1 MEKNV
6 YILYMGDAWLSK
18 TSLVVMGVFSSEE
31 NAIESIDSDLG
42 YSVSELDDIK
52 ECLRRMGSTQ
62 GLDNNWMIVK
72 CTLDEFGEV

>member
-6 YILYMGDAWLSK
+6 YILYMGDAWLSNA
-18 TSLVVMGVFSSEE
+18 SLVVMGVFSSEE
-31 NAIESIDSDLG
+31 NAIESIDTDLG
-42 YSVSELDDIK
+42 YSINELDDIK
-52 ECLRRMGSTQ
+52 ESLRKMGSTQ

>member
-31 NAIESIDSDLG
+31 NAIESIDVDLG
-42 YSVSELDDIK
+42 YSINELDDIK
-52 ECLRRMGSTQ
+52 ERLRRMGSTQ

>member
-31 NAIESIDSDLG
+31 NAIESIDVDLG
-42 YSVSELDDIK
+42 YSINELDDIK
-52 ECLRRMGSTQ
+52 ERLRRIGSTQ

-72 CTLDEFGEV
+72 CRLDEFGEV

>member
-31 NAIESIDSDLG
+31 NAIESIDADLG
-42 YSVSELDDIK
+42 YSINELDDIK
-52 ECLRRMGSTQ
+52 ERLRRMGSTQ